1 MNLKKLMKSDDR
13 GIKSIVY
20 VDSGNNTAV
29 EYDKF
34 DAVTSNYDDYITI
47 YKPNSKQ
54 KEIIRKY
61 LSDYIAKKGDKENS
75 SEFYNEKEFIYILFK
90 ELTDEFT
97 DEFNIENEEDL
108 KIWNA
113 IVENPSDLFIN
124 ANQELTQIANE
135 ILMVFIKSIQEF
147 NKIPKGL
154 KKDVLKNM
162 EEIQKQNKLKQEEA
176 KLKQE
181 RDLAK
186 KEYEDMMKKMKE
198 YEEKYG
204 VIGEQL

>member
-1 MNLKKLMKSDDR
+1 MNLKKLIKSDDR
-13 GIKSIVY
+13 ETKSIVY

-61 LSDYIAKKGDKENS
+61 LSDYMAKKGDKENS
-75 SEFYNEKEFIYILFK
+75 SELYNEKEFIYILFK
-90 ELTDEFT
+90 ELTDVFT

-108 KIWNA
+108 KIWNS

-135 ILMVFIKSIQEF
+135 ILMVFIKSVQEF

-176 KLKQE
+176 KLRKE

-204 VIGEQL
+204 VIGE